1 MHRGKF
7 CWYFQ
12 SMKTFFG
19 VLFALLSCVFGN
31 AQPVYKNLVMEG
43 GGVRGLAYA
52 GALEVL
58 EQKGILAQIEN
69 VGGSSAGA
77 IAGLLVAMNY
87 SSAEIDSILQPLR
100 IQEFNDGKFLF
111 GKIKR
116 VRKQFGL
123 YKGDKIQSWL
133 SDLIAAKTGQPDLT
147 FFQLHELH
155 LKNKI
160 FKDLYCTGTNIS
172 EQRTEVFSWKTKP
185 DMKLST
191 AVHISS
197 CIPFY
202 FVPVAIDSAGNEV
215 NPGKDSITF
224 NLFVDGG
231 MLANYPISIFDSC
244 ESGMNPLTAEKVFYN
259 PETLGLKL
267 EREEQVKNFDE
278 NNTAIA
284 PYRISNMKEYTYAV
298 MNLIMEGLNRKSDHL
313 KNEIGRTI
321 YISYGDLSGRIRK
334 MSSKDKKLLHDN
346 GVKAAREFFISK

>member
-1 MHRGKF
+1 
-7 CWYFQ
+7 
-12 SMKTFFG
+12 MKNFFG
-19 VLFALLSCVFGN
+19 VLLALSICMFCNG
-31 AQPVYKNLVMEG
+31 QPVYKNLVMEG

-58 EQKGILAQIEN
+58 EQKGILEQIEN

-87 SSAEIDSILQPLR
+87 SSTEIDSILQPLK

-123 YKGDKIQSWL
+123 YKGDKIQLWL
-133 SDLIAAKTGQPDLT
+133 SRLIAAKTEQPDLT
-147 FFQLHELH
+147 FLQLHQLH
-155 LKNKI
+155 LKNKN
-160 FKDLYCTGTNIS
+160 FKDLYVTGTNVTQ
-172 EQRTEVFSWKTKP
+172 QRTEVFSWKTKP

-202 FVPVAIDSAGNEV
+202 FVPVAIDSIGNEV
-215 NPGKDSITF
+215 DPEKDSGAF

-231 MLANYPISIFDSC
+231 MLANYPIALFDSS
-244 ESGMNPLTAEKVFYN
+244 EPGTNPLTAEKVFYN
-259 PETLGLKL
+259 PETIGLKL

-278 NNTAIA
+278 NNTAVA
-284 PYRISNMKEYTYAV
+284 PYHISSMKAYTFAV
-298 MNLIMEGLNRKSDHL
+298 MNLIMEGLNRKSYHL
-313 KNEIGRTI
+313 KNEMGRTI

-334 MSSKDKKLLHDN
+334 MSAAEKKLLHDN
-346 GVKAAREFFISK
+346 GVKAANDFFIIK

>member
-1 MHRGKF
+1 
-7 CWYFQ
+7 
-12 SMKTFFG
+12 
-19 VLFALLSCVFGN
+19 
-31 AQPVYKNLVMEG
+31 MEG

-58 EQKGILAQIEN
+58 EQKGILTQIEN

-87 SSAEIDSILQPLR
+87 SAAEIDSILQPLR

-116 VRKQFGL
+116 VKKQFGL
-123 YKGDKIQSWL
+123 YKGDKIQLWL
-133 SDLIAAKTGQPDLT
+133 SGLIAAKTSQPNLT
-147 FFQLHELH
+147 FIQLHELH
-155 LKNKI
+155 LKNKN
-160 FKDLYCTGTNIS
+160 FKDLYVTGTNVTQ
-172 EQRTEVFSWKTKP
+172 QRTEVFSWKTKP

-202 FVPVAIDSAGNEV
+202 FVPVAIDSIGNEV
-215 NPGKDSITF
+215 NSEKDTSAF

-231 MLANYPISIFDSC
+231 MLANYPIALFDSS
-244 ESGMNPLTAEKVFYN
+244 ESGTNPLTAEKIFYN

-278 NNTAIA
+278 NNTAVA
-284 PYRISNMKEYTYAV
+284 PYHISSMKEYTYAV
-298 MNLIMEGLNRKSDHL
+298 MNLIMEGLNRKSYHL
-313 KNEIGRTI
+313 KNEMGRTI
-321 YISYGDLSGRIRK
+321 YISYGELSGRIRK
-334 MSSKDKKLLHDN
+334 MSAAEKKLLHDN
-346 GVKAAREFFISK
+346 GVKAANDFFTTR